1 MERHW
6 LITAAVA
13 VFAVLISI
21 TQTPPMHHTM
31 YQTFGKNDM
40 STCHSPGI
48 HLLPLPRPFSRPIHV
63 KTALD
68 VDKVTG
74 IKVGAKDGTELVFE
88 SIEIGN
94 KPKTPDKIISLVD
107 RFGEDWE
114 RTILYDQVHY
124 IMSTIC
130 SRMTSH
136 EIAIE
141 KFDQLDDL
149 LAEGLRK
156 IQADWDT
163 SVEIISVRVY
173 KPTLPMGLQSAYAAQ
188 AEQKAQHKVE
198 IERNAKIKQENLNKM
213 EKATGDFERA
223 KAEHASKIQMEKEA
237 HASKIQMQKAA
248 HDNEMAMRREAADVE
263 AHTVLKQAE
272 ANQKL
277 HTPEYLAL
285 KKSEAVFH
293 NAKQIISG
301 DAASALLGKVFG

>member
-1 MERHW
+1 MN
-6 LITAAVA
+6 LFATGAVA
-13 VFAVLISI
+13 VVATIFATL

-31 YQTFGKNDM
+31 YQTMGKNDL
-40 STCHSPGI
+40 STCNPPGV
-48 HLLPLPRPFSRPIHV
+48 HMLPLPRPFSRAIHV

-68 VDKVTG
+68 VDRVTD

-94 KPKTPDKIISLVD
+94 KPEAPEKIISLVD

-149 LAEGLRK
+149 LAEGLRT
-156 IQADWDT
+156 IQRDWAT
-163 SVEIISVRVY
+163 SVEILSVRVY

-213 EKATGDFERA
+213 EKAMGENERA
-223 KAEHASKIQMEKEA
+223 KAEHANKILMEKVA
-237 HASKIQMQKAA
+237 HASKI
-248 HDNEMAMRREAADVE
+248 AMRREAADVE
-263 AHTVLKQAE
+263 AHAALKQAE
-272 ANQKL
+272 ANKLL
-277 HTPEYLAL
+277 HTPEFLAL
-285 KKSEAVFH
+285 KKSEAMFH

-301 DAASALLGKVFG
+301 DAASALLAK